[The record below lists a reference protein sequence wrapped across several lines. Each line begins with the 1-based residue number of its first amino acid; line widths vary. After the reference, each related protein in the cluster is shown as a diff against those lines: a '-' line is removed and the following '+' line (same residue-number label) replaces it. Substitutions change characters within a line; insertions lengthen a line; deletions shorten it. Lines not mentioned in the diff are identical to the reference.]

1 MNRPAGGWLDGRAC
15 SVAPKRHPSSIAGRP
30 HCLRRLLGKDRRR
43 TGAARPIRSPRGTTT
58 ARLPRLRLG
67 AGKWALSAGRWC
79 RLLLLA
85 AALAWF
91 PPLPQ
96 TPRQHPVDT
105 DKPSPFCSPEA
116 VAELPFRFVQSRR
129 HDSRA
134 LCGETSLVF
143 LPSPASSTPSPLLW
157 ALPPQP
163 SRLPHADPQT
173 CKRSRSRPGR
183 LEGRLPL
190 LLPTSVKS
198 RTAAVRTAVTGSW
211 VLPNF
216 SPDRELSRRHGAI
229 NSVLARRVLDRL
241 RPPRRILPDTTIPIA
256 GTRYMRKSDTYTYW
270 ITNRNQQQKS
280 APRRRIP
287 WQTHAAKRS
296 IHQLGTPLARLA
308 SPCSAWRPTQPP
320 LVASSA
326 R

>member
-43 TGAARPIRSPRGTTT
+43 TGAARPIRSPGGTTT

-85 AALAWF
+85 AALACF

-96 TPRQHPVDT
+96 TPRQRPVDT

-143 LPSPASSTPSPLLW
+143 FAVSREQHPVSLALGPPAATVQ
-157 ALPPQP
+157 AA
-163 SRLPHADPQT
+163 SRGPTDVQAFTITARQT
-173 CKRSRSRPGR
+173 
-183 LEGRLPL
+183 
-190 LLPTSVKS
+190 
-198 RTAAVRTAVTGSW
+198 
-211 VLPNF
+211 
-216 SPDRELSRRHGAI
+216 
-229 NSVLARRVLDRL
+229 
-241 RPPRRILPDTTIPIA
+241 
-256 GTRYMRKSDTYTYW
+256 
-270 ITNRNQQQKS
+270 
-280 APRRRIP
+280 
-287 WQTHAAKRS
+287 
-296 IHQLGTPLARLA
+296 
-308 SPCSAWRPTQPP
+308 
-320 LVASSA
+320 
-326 R
+326 